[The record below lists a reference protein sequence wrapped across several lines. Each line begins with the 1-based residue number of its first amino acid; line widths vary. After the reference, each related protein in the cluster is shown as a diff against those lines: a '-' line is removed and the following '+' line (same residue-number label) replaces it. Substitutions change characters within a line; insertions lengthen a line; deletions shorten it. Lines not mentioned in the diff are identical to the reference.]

1 MQILANDVN
10 KVKYK
15 TWWEIINDITFRRID
30 KHHDFKTLFLN
41 SIYHG
46 GYVYQRHVTL
56 FVPT

>member
-1 MQILANDVN
+1 MQILATEVN

-15 TWWEIINDITFRRID
+15 TWWEIINDIFFRRID

-46 GYVYQRHVTL
+46 G
-56 FVPT
+56 